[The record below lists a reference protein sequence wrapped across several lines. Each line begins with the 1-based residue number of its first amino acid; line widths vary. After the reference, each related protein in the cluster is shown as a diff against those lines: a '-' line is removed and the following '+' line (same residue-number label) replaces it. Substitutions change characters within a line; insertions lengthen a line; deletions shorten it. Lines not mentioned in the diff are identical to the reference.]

1 MKLLLMAAAAALVV
15 YFIVKLMGGS
25 ADVSGDPCIGK
36 AVDFFRAVRGIPK
49 KSQYTQCWIDL
60 YPGQN
65 LVCRFFENSIGMTRF
80 QEDFSTR
87 HRKRRSDART
97 GTAVDCRTCDDFYE
111 RCRRV

>member
-65 LVCRFFENSIGMTRF
+65 LVCRFF
-80 QEDFSTR
+80 
-87 HRKRRSDART
+87 
-97 GTAVDCRTCDDFYE
+97 
-111 RCRRV
+111 